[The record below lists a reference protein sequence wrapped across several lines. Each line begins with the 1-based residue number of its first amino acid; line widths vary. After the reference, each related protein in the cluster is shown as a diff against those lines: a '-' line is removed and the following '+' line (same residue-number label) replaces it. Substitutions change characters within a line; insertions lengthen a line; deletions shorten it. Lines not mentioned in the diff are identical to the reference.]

1 MAPSRAPRPQARLL
15 RTYGGLGGGRRRG
28 SGRGARARVVAAPW
42 FSPARERRRLFSSS
56 SSGLSAGSPSI
67 GLRSG
72 SSSPASA
79 PDSDPDFEPGPAG
92 GSPGTAPRARRRR
105 RLRADGPPARGD
117 ATPVRPRGPGGDPEE
132 EEEEEEAAKE
142 NRPHR
147 HVTERSWRLRAR
159 GQRPGPPL
167 CSTPGPPSEPPPP
180 PSLHSPAGGRHGLSR
195 SILAG
200 LSPVGNPSPGPAC
213 NLSPGPAYSPS
224 PGPACSPSPGQACS
238 PSPGPACSP
247 SPGPA
252 CNLSPGPAYNLSPVP
267 LQDPEPAPGDSMAT
281 SRSLFSPVPEPP
293 EKPRR
298 RPRLRARKGG
308 NKKAAKLALATPAL
322 PQSTARKA
330 CISGLSCARWKKTQ
344 PSQEG
349 PRSEASRPLGQKA
362 GGRGWAQ
369 RRASLS
375 FHKKKMVAEL
385 QPPGSPGGSLLLDS
399 FGLPGGTSWQTSS
412 MYMLTPNKSL
422 PVAELM
428 LSDAEK
434 VYRECQQE
442 GPLAFGHYLSP
453 DRIKSCEKI
462 GEGVFGEVFRTVVE
476 NRLTALKV
484 IAIEGEE
491 LVNGSPQ
498 KTFGEILPEIIIS
511 KELSLLSE
519 EAPNRTEG
527 FIGLYAAR
535 CVQGAYPEALLQA
548 WDSFHSRQGSENQ
561 RPDFFGPGQLYVVLE
576 FEFGGVDLEHMRK
589 QLSSV
594 AAAKSLLHQ
603 VTAAL
608 AVAEAALHF
617 EHRDLHWGNVLV
629 KRTSAKELGYTLNG
643 QAGTIA
649 THGIHVNIID
659 YTLSRLEKDGLVVF
673 CDLSQER
680 ELFQGQGDYQFEMYR
695 LMKKRTRNRWAQY
708 HPYSN
713 VLWLHYLADKVL
725 KEMVFKRKVSTGP
738 MRLVRQQIQAFYE
751 SVLAFGSATELLQSH
766 SLFR

>member
-1 MAPSRAPRPQARLL
+1 MAASRAPRPQARLL
-15 RTYGGLGGGRRRG
+15 RTYGGLGGGRRRVP
-28 SGRGARARVVAAPW
+28 GRGARARVAAAPW

-56 SSGLSAGSPSI
+56 SSGLSAGSPGGEPGS
-67 GLRSG
+67 GGG
-72 SSSPASA
+72 SSSSSSPSSA
-79 PDSDPDFEPGPAG
+79 PDSDPDFEPGPAR
-92 GSPGTAPRARRRR
+92 GSPGAAPRGLRQ
-105 RLRADGPPARGD
+105 RLRTRANETPAWAGG
-117 ATPVRPRGPGGDPEE
+117 TPVRPKVPRVDVEEEEGEGEE
-132 EEEEEEAAKE
+132 EEEEEEEEAAAAKE

-167 CSTPGPPSEPPPP
+167 CSTPGPHPEPPPSP
-180 PSLHSPAGGRHGLSR
+180 AAALSPSLSTPAVPRSCLAR
-195 SILAG
+195 SILAS
-200 LSPVGNPSPGPAC
+200 LSPVR
-213 NLSPGPAYSPS
+213 NLSPGLGLTTEEP
-224 PGPACSPSPGQACS
+224 Q
-238 PSPGPACSP
+238 
-247 SPGPA
+247 
-252 CNLSPGPAYNLSPVP
+252 PV
-267 LQDPEPAPGDSMAT
+267 AGDSLAT
-281 SRSLFSPVPEPP
+281 STSLFSPAPEPP
-293 EKPRR
+293 EEPRM
-298 RPRLRARKGG
+298 RPR
-308 NKKAAKLALATPAL
+308 KKAAKLALATPGLPLDKERPPRAL

-330 CISGLSCARWKKTQ
+330 CISGFSSSRWKRSQ
-344 PSQEG
+344 PPQAG
-349 PRSEASRPLGQKA
+349 PTSKAGRPLGQKHPRA
-362 GGRGWAQ
+362 AEGAWSWAQ

-375 FHKKKMVAEL
+375 FHKKKIVAEL
-385 QPPGSPGGSLLLDS
+385 QPHGTPCSSLLLDS
-399 FGLPGGTSWQTSS
+399 FGPPSGTSWQTSS

-422 PVAELM
+422 PTEEMV

-442 GPLAFGHYLSP
+442 GPLPFGHYLSP

-462 GEGVFGEVFRTVVE
+462 GEGVFGEVFRTIVE
-476 NRLTALKV
+476 NHTMAWKV

-519 EAPNRTEG
+519 EAPNHTEG
-527 FIGLYAAR
+527 FIGLYGVR
-535 CVQGAYPEALLQA
+535 CVQGPYPNMLLQA
-548 WDSFHSRQGSENQ
+548 WDAFRSLRGSENE
-561 RPDFFGPGQLYVVLE
+561 RPDYFGQEQLYVVLE

-594 AAAKSLLHQ
+594 ATAKSLLHQ

-673 CDLSQER
+673 CDISQER
-680 ELFQGQGDYQFEMYR
+680 ELFQGQGDYQFEIYR
-695 LMKKRTRNRWAQY
+695 LMKKRARNRWAHY

-725 KEMVFKRKVSTGP
+725 KEMVFKKKVSTAP
-738 MRLVRQQIQAFYE
+738 MRHVRQQIQAFYE
-751 SVLAFGSATELLQSH
+751 SVLGFDSATELLQSH

>member
-1 MAPSRAPRPQARLL
+1 MLGKDGRFRAGHSRVKRLVTVTSKNISRALGSLQVLAVRFAFPTPTRRPQMPRRDQKHNCLAPVTHGIQPRLLSSRAP
-15 RTYGGLGGGRRRG
+15 
-28 SGRGARARVVAAPW
+28 
-42 FSPARERRRLFSSS
+42 LF
-56 SSGLSAGSPSI
+56 GSPVSHQCVRKAT
-67 GLRSG
+67 LSG
-72 SSSPASA
+72 GFNPFQTYFRFVFEGAQE
-79 PDSDPDFEPGPAG
+79 DPNRDEAE
-92 GSPGTAPRARRRR
+92 
-105 RLRADGPPARGD
+105 PARGLED
-117 ATPVRPRGPGGDPEE
+117 AAPNETP
-132 EEEEEEAAKE
+132 
-142 NRPHR
+142 
-147 HVTERSWRLRAR
+147 S
-159 GQRPGPPL
+159 
-167 CSTPGPPSEPPPP
+167 PPPP
-180 PSLHSPAGGRHGLSR
+180 RQKGERE
-195 SILAG
+195 
-200 LSPVGNPSPGPAC
+200 
-213 NLSPGPAYSPS
+213 
-224 PGPACSPSPGQACS
+224 
-238 PSPGPACSP
+238 
-247 SPGPA
+247 
-252 CNLSPGPAYNLSPVP
+252 VP
-267 LQDPEPAPGDSMAT
+267 
-281 SRSLFSPVPEPP
+281 
-293 EKPRR
+293 
-298 RPRLRARKGG
+298 
-308 NKKAAKLALATPAL
+308 
-322 PQSTARKA
+322 
-330 CISGLSCARWKKTQ
+330 
-344 PSQEG
+344 
-349 PRSEASRPLGQKA
+349 
-362 GGRGWAQ
+362 
-369 RRASLS
+369 
-375 FHKKKMVAEL
+375 
-385 QPPGSPGGSLLLDS
+385 
-399 FGLPGGTSWQTSS
+399 
-412 MYMLTPNKSL
+412 
-422 PVAELM
+422 
-428 LSDAEK
+428 
-434 VYRECQQE
+434 
-442 GPLAFGHYLSP
+442 
-453 DRIKSCEKI
+453 
-462 GEGVFGEVFRTVVE
+462 
-476 NRLTALKV
+476 
-484 IAIEGEE
+484 
-491 LVNGSPQ
+491 
-498 KTFGEILPEIIIS
+498 ILPEIIIS

-548 WDSFHSRQGSENQ
+548 WGSLPSRQGSENQ

>member
-1 MAPSRAPRPQARLL
+1 MAPSRAPQPQARLL

-28 SGRGARARVVAAPW
+28 AGRGARARVAAAPW

-67 GLRSG
+67 GLGSG
-72 SSSPASA
+72 SPASA
-79 PDSDPDFEPGPAG
+79 PDSDPDYEPGPAC
-92 GSPGTAPRARRRR
+92 GSPGTAPRGRRR
-105 RLRADGPPARGD
+105 RLRADGPPAPVD
-117 ATPVRPRGPGGDPEE
+117 ATPGRRQVPGGDLADQEE
-132 EEEEEEAAKE
+132 DEEEAAKE

-147 HVTERSWRLRAR
+147 HVTERSWKLRAR

-180 PSLHSPAGGRHGLSR
+180 PSLRTPAGGRIGLSN
-195 SILAG
+195 SILAS
-200 LSPVGNPSPGPAC
+200 LSPVGN
-213 NLSPGPAYSPS
+213 LSPGPPCDLSPA
-224 PGPACSPSPGQACS
+224 PPCD
-238 PSPGPACSP
+238 
-247 SPGPA
+247 
-252 CNLSPGPAYNLSPVP
+252 LSPGPPCDLSPAPPCDLSPGPPCDLSPGP
-267 LQDPEPAPGDSMAT
+267 LEEPEPAPGDSMAT
-281 SRSLFSPVPEPP
+281 SRSLFSPIPEPP
-293 EKPRR
+293 KEPRS
-298 RPRLRARKGG
+298 RPRLRARKGAPR
-308 NKKAAKLALATPAL
+308 KAAKPALATPAL

-344 PSQEG
+344 PSQ
-349 PRSEASRPLGQKA
+349 ARPGSGA
-362 GGRGWAQ
+362 NGVRGWAQ

-385 QPPGSPGGSLLLDS
+385 QPPVSPGGSLLLDS
-399 FGLPGGTSWQTSS
+399 FGPPSGTPWQTSS
-412 MYMLTPNKSL
+412 MYVLTPNKSL
-422 PVAELM
+422 PAAELM

-453 DRIKSCEKI
+453 DRIKNCEKI

-476 NRLTALKV
+476 NRETALKV

-527 FIGLYAAR
+527 FIGLYSAR
-535 CVQGAYPEALLQA
+535 CVQGPYPEALLQA
-548 WDSFHSRQGSENQ
+548 WDSFRSRRGSENE
-561 RPDFFGPGQLYVVLE
+561 RPDYFGPEQLYVVLE

-629 KRTSAKELGYTLNG
+629 KRTSAKQLGYTLNG

-725 KEMVFKRKVSTGP
+725 KEMVFKKKVSTGP